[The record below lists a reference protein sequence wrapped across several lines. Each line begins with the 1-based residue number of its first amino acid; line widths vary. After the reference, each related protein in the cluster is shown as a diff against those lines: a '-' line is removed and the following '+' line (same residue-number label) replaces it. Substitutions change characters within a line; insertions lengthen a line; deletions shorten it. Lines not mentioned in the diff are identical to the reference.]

1 MTGVGTP
8 LIHRD
13 TASPLLV
20 CCSNQ
25 MTRLGPSFSLCPQK
39 KLLTIPP
46 LLWCLD
52 VHALSPGPARG
63 LGLDFHNPI
72 HGSRHGTLL
81 PFDQLIVLVVLF
93 TFDTNSILLV
103 SGSSSS
109 TSTSDDDNDND
120 GYIIMDNPCQSPHG
134 YGSTGFML
142 TSYPNA
148 CVCPWIDLSSMD

>member
-1 MTGVGTP
+1 MLLESNDPPRP
-8 LIHRD
+8 LVFFV
-13 TASPLLV
+13 S
-20 CCSNQ
+20 S
-25 MTRLGPSFSLCPQK
+25 K
-39 KLLTIPP
+39 KILTIPP

-81 PFDQLIVLVVLF
+81 SFDQLIVLVVLF

-109 TSTSDDDNDND
+109 TSISDDDNDND

-142 TSYPNA
+142 TFSIRMPA
-148 CVCPWIDLSSMD
+148 CVRGLTLSSMD